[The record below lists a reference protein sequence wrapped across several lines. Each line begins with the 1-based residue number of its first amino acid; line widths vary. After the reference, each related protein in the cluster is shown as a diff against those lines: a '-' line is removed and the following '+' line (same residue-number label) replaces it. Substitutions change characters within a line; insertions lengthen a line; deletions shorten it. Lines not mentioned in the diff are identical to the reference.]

1 MPTLAWGLAA
11 LLTAAAP
18 SKAAPSKADLLKADP
33 LKAAPFRFS
42 PRPNQASQVHWQV
55 WGQPV
60 FEQARREHKLVFL
73 NLAASWCH
81 WCHVLDET
89 TLSDPKVI
97 ALLNEKFVPVR
108 VDADQNPQVERRYLQ
123 GGWPTTAFLDEGG
136 EVLSGATYVPA
147 DRLLAMARATLELQ
161 ADPVKL
167 RTALGEPERP
177 EADARAPGA
186 LPDQPGL
193 ALARSLVGGLNGAVG
208 GFGAGSPRFPQ
219 GLAQALLGAEAQMH
233 DDAALG
239 QAVAASLERM
249 ARSPLRD
256 LVGGGFY
263 RYSTQPDWSAPH
275 YEKML
280 GSSSELLM
288 AYAEAYA
295 ARPSEPLRQAG
306 LSLAGYLTQTLWS
319 EPSGGLWASQD
330 ADEAYSTLDAA
341 GRAKRKPP
349 AIDRTF
355 LTDRNG
361 LAVRALVRA
370 AVVFEEPELGR
381 YAQRAADFLLQR
393 LRTPEGAFF
402 HALVPGGEPQLPGL
416 LADQAQAA
424 LALLDVAE
432 WTGEERYL
440 EAAQQAVQLAQAGLS
455 TGDGS
460 AYYDLPAAAVGP
472 GRVAA
477 RLVELEDNA
486 LLAWALAR
494 LAGLTEQRALLAQ
507 AQRTLAAFAGR
518 AQGLAAATWGRAA
531 DEAQGQALRLVVVG
545 PAADARTQALF
556 EAARALKDP
565 RRHVRRLVGPVA
577 LGALTFPGG
586 APAAYVCAGAVCSP
600 PVRDPAKLPE
610 VAQGLLRPQR
620 K

>member
-1 MPTLAWGLAA
+1 
-11 LLTAAAP
+11 
-18 SKAAPSKADLLKADP
+18 
-33 LKAAPFRFS
+33 
-42 PRPNQASQVHWQV
+42 
-55 WGQPV
+55 
-60 FEQARREHKLVFL
+60 
-73 NLAASWCH
+73 
-81 WCHVLDET
+81 
-89 TLSDPKVI
+89 
-97 ALLNEKFVPVR
+97 
-108 VDADQNPQVERRYLQ
+108 
-123 GGWPTTAFLDEGG
+123 
-136 EVLSGATYVPA
+136 
-147 DRLLAMARATLELQ
+147 
-161 ADPVKL
+161 
-167 RTALGEPERP
+167 
-177 EADARAPGA
+177 
-186 LPDQPGL
+186 
-193 ALARSLVGGLNGAVG
+193 
-208 GFGAGSPRFPQ
+208 
-219 GLAQALLGAEAQMH
+219 
-233 DDAALG
+233 
-239 QAVAASLERM
+239 
-249 ARSPLRD
+249 
-256 LVGGGFY
+256 
-263 RYSTQPDWSAPH
+263 
-275 YEKML
+275 
-280 GSSSELLM
+280 
-288 AYAEAYA
+288 
-295 ARPSEPLRQAG
+295 
-306 LSLAGYLTQTLWS
+306 
-319 EPSGGLWASQD
+319 
-330 ADEAYSTLDAA
+330 
-341 GRAKRKPP
+341 
-349 AIDRTF
+349 
-355 LTDRNG
+355 
-361 LAVRALVRA
+361 
-370 AVVFEEPELGR
+370 
-381 YAQRAADFLLQR
+381 
-393 LRTPEGAFF
+393 
-402 HALVPGGEPQLPGL
+402 
-416 LADQAQAA
+416 
-424 LALLDVAE
+424 VAE